1 MEEYMTDALICRFR
15 GEYHFLSNFYP
26 CWIELRGMS
35 YPSAEHVFQAEK
47 SDNRD
52 HKMAVAH
59 ASTPAEAKRIGRTC
73 VLRPDWNQV
82 RVEYMR
88 AILWEKFYQ
97 NGDLADCLVDT
108 GDQPLIEGNT
118 WGDRFWGVCGGTGMN
133 HLGRLLMEVRE
144 ELQADYKSIIA
155 LS

>member
-1 MEEYMTDALICRFR
+1 M
-15 GEYHFLSNFYP
+15 GK
-26 CWIELRGMS
+26 
-35 YPSAEHVFQAEK
+35 V
-47 SDNRD
+47 
-52 HKMAVAH
+52 
-59 ASTPAEAKRIGRTC
+59 
-73 VLRPDWNQV
+73 
-82 RVEYMR
+82 
-88 AILWEKFYQ
+88 YQ
-97 NGDLADCLVDT
+97 NDDLADCLVDT